1 MLIDSLPLKGLFYL
15 QQLFYGQQ
23 LKDIVDPRYDVE
35 ASFVSSTSEPNSP
48 RSSSI
53 SVASESE
60 LVPTKFIM
68 FVNLIQKMLYY
79 AKSDKNFEDDI
90 VQIERGD
97 STPKNRMS

>member
-1 MLIDSLPLKGLFYL
+1 MLTDSLPFKGLFYL

-35 ASFVSSTSEPNSP
+35 ASFVTSTSQPNSP

-60 LVPTKFIM
+60 LVPTKFIL
-68 FVNLIQKMLYY
+68 FINLVQKLLDYS
-79 AKSDKNFEDDI
+79 KSDKNFEDDI
-90 VQIERGD
+90 VKIERGA
-97 STPKNRMS
+97 STSKNRMS